1 MPMLLLVGE
10 VFGVDANDLSTL
22 VAVVGKD
29 VLVTLQKVGRQLG
42 SYIVSGLS
50 WCFHLDAVGMIISQ
64 DIPGQTGERGGRG

>member
-29 VLVTLQKVGRQLG
+29 VLVTLQKLA
-42 SYIVSGLS
+42 VSWVHTSRVDSHGVFTL
-50 WCFHLDAVGMIISQ
+50 MQ
-64 DIPGQTGERGGRG
+64 

>member
-29 VLVTLQKVGRQLG
+29 VLVTLQKL
-42 SYIVSGLS
+42 
-50 WCFHLDAVGMIISQ
+50 AVTWVHTSRADSHGVFTLMQ
-64 DIPGQTGERGGRG
+64 

>member
-29 VLVTLQKVGRQLG
+29 VLVTLQKVGRHFG
-42 SYIVSGLS
+42 SYIESGLS
-50 WCFHLDAVGMIISQ
+50 
-64 DIPGQTGERGGRG
+64 